1 MRERASCTASLE
13 LSLELPL
20 LNPKRNARRA
30 ARFQAIM
37 CPGDNVR
44 LFVILT
50 QFDAVR
56 CTPPRATHAP
66 TLASKRAEA
75 HALTVRR
82 ARAHH
87 KLTGR
92 ASMRLGG
99 RCMRRAYVLSIL
111 RWEPKYIVD
120 AAAWLAFVLFLCWN
134 NWLIALP
141 LTMPVVLV

>member
-1 MRERASCTASLE
+1 VSAQSCTASLE
-13 LSLELPL
+13 LPL
-20 LNPKRNARRA
+20 AACAAQSETERA
-30 ARFQAIM
+30 ARGAVS
-37 CPGDNVR
+37 GDNVR

-56 CTPPRATHAP
+56 CTPPPRATHAP
-66 TLASKRAEA
+66 TLTRKRAEA

-92 ASMRLGG
+92 ASTRPGG